1 MSARANAPTRAPTR
15 AHRRAPRPRATLSP
29 SSSSIAYADVVRERV
44 DALLATRA
52 QKQKQLLVAVAG
64 PPGWGKSTLAE
75 AVRDAYNAR
84 RGRPDAC
91 VVVPMD
97 GFHYSLE
104 ELDARPDALEL
115 RRRRGAPWTFDAHA
129 FAKCVRELRERGFG
143 DVPTFDH
150 ATHDPEP
157 GGLRVVLE
165 NEVLLVEG
173 NYVLLPES
181 PWGDLVRD
189 WTYDETWFVDTDL
202 EEAKRRVIER
212 HMRVGR
218 SEAEA
223 RDRAETNDGLNAA
236 LVIEQSRGLADVL
249 IPCVRM

>member
-173 NYVLLPES
+173 NYVLLP
-181 PWGDLVRD
+181 
-189 WTYDETWFVDTDL
+189 
-202 EEAKRRVIER
+202 
-212 HMRVGR
+212 
-218 SEAEA
+218 
-223 RDRAETNDGLNAA
+223 
-236 LVIEQSRGLADVL
+236 
-249 IPCVRM
+249 